1 MDADDFVLDM
11 CPTEMTHIQ
20 SKLSMSRQWK
30 IARFDFDFD
39 FGENI
44 TVHFILLSF
53 GIALKSSYSNV
64 HVISSADL

>member
-11 CPTEMTHIQ
+11 CRTEMTHIQ

-30 IARFDFDFD
+30 IARFDFDF
-39 FGENI
+39 GENI
-44 TVHFILLSF
+44 TVHFIVLSL

-64 HVISSADL
+64 HVISSADF